1 MNSKQLNRLL
11 NLVRETSDRL
21 VVADN
26 ESDDVFVLMNLDEYE
41 NLSGNGEFDPH
52 DYCHECEHKSE
63 RDEFNDDFAPEELN
77 ENAFDFS
84 ASEEPEQKKL
94 VEMSERELL
103 EKINGDIA
111 DWRGAQ
117 AKKEEIELAEELV
130 EEKKAEPVEKIIED
144 KTEEE
149 KIKIP
154 SGIASVGDVLFDEK
168 YRNREFD
175 STPRTGI
182 IEEDDLSGVPHEE
195 EKFYLEPVE

>member
-11 NLVRETSDRL
+11 NLVRETGDRL

-41 NLSGNGEFDPH
+41 NLSGNGEFDSH
-52 DYCHECEHKSE
+52 EFCHECEHESK
-63 RDEFNDDFAPEELN
+63 RDEFNDDFDPEELN

-84 ASEEPEQKKL
+84 ASEEPEQKKPT
-94 VEMSERELL
+94 EMSERELL

-111 DWRGAQ
+111 DWRSAQ
-117 AKKEEIELAEELV
+117 TKKEENELAEELV
-130 EEKKAEPVEKIIED
+130 EEKISEPESRPVD
-144 KTEEE
+144 DNSGEE
-149 KIKIP
+149 KIQVP
-154 SGIASVGDVLFDEK
+154 SGIASIGDVLFDKK
-168 YRNREFD
+168 YQNREFD
-175 STPRTGI
+175 NTPRTGI

>member
-11 NLVRETSDRL
+11 NLVRETNDRL

-41 NLSGNGEFDPH
+41 SLSGAGGFNPH
-52 DYCHECEHKSE
+52 DYCHECEHE
-63 RDEFNDDFAPEELN
+63 PEHDEFNDDFEPEELN
-77 ENAFDFS
+77 EDVFDFS
-84 ASEEPEQKKL
+84 TSEEPEQKKPT
-94 VEMSERELL
+94 EMSERELL

-117 AKKEEIELAEELV
+117 AKKEENELAEELV
-130 EEKKAEPVEKIIED
+130 EEKKSEPAGKIAED
-144 KTEEE
+144 KIEEE
-149 KIKIP
+149 KIKVP

-175 STPRTGI
+175 NTPRTGI
-182 IEEDDLSGVPHEE
+182 VEEDDLSGVPHEE